1 MQVQRG
7 YARKFCRLSLRQ
19 EVSDFLEQ
27 IKAKANHHLIV
38 RSYRDSRS
46 RLCSFVNNNFVA
58 RAVKQKAAPIDR
70 HSLAAKRKEIVSG
83 GRACPNASALLERL
97 PLRTIKEKQ
106 PRVVLRNHAV

>member
-1 MQVQRG
+1 
-7 YARKFCRLSLRQ
+7 LSLRQ

-46 RLCSFVNNNFVA
+46 RFCSFVNNNFVA
-58 RAVKQKAAPIDR
+58 RAVKQKAAPMDR
-70 HSLAAKRKEIVSG
+70 HSLATKRKEILSG

-106 PRVVLRNHAV
+106 SGVVLRNHTV